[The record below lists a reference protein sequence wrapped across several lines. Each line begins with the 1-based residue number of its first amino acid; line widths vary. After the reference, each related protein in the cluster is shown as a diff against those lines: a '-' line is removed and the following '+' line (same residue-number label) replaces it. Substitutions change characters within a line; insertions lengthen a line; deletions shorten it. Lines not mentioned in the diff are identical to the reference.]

1 MHQQKISS
9 KSASSQL
16 ATITYLEKDRLSLS
30 GYFHD
35 FKPTSSTPTMCKVSP
50 GGHALEVGKKVGHAA
65 SLDDSQ
71 CHPQILTHVELRVKI
86 LNGPQE
92 KLWERF

>member
-50 GGHALEVGKKVGHAA
+50 GG
-65 SLDDSQ
+65 Q
-71 CHPQILTHVELRVKI
+71 
-86 LNGPQE
+86 
-92 KLWERF
+92 